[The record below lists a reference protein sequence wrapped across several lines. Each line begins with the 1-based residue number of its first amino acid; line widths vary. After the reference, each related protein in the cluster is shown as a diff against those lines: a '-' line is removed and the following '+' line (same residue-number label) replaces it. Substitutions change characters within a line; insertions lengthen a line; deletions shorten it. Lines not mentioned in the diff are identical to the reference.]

1 MELILQ
7 LRSIATP
14 FLDSLMFYIT
24 QLGSTKFYLI
34 AVPVIYWCINRKSGY
49 YIGMSVLAG
58 GVATDIAKGMVNAL
72 RPFQV
77 DSTISVSAD
86 FLESAIGSG
95 MPSGHAFNSMAFWT
109 AASARFKRAWLWTL
123 SAALILII
131 GFTRVYAG
139 VHFPLQVLWGWLGGA
154 LTSVTVL
161 LLLSLAEKRLKGGLA
176 TLALLISGASLL
188 AYALVPEL
196 SKGGEDYIGLIGII
210 GGMSL
215 GYRIHLRSIRTEAE
229 GPFVSQLIKLAIGF
243 AAFLALKEGADMAT
257 SAYPGLLMPLY
268 FLLGLWPTA
277 GATAIFKALRL
288 ERKVS
293 S

>member
-77 DSTISVSAD
+77 DTSMHVSEA

-109 AASARFKRAWLWTL
+109 AASARFKRTWFWVL
-123 SAALILII
+123 SAALILLI
-131 GFTRVYAG
+131 GFTRIYAG

-154 LTSVTVL
+154 LTSLTVVL
-161 LLLSLAEKRLKGGLA
+161 ALTLAERHLKGGLSN
-176 TLALLISGASLL
+176 LAILISGASLL
-188 AYALVPEL
+188 AYALIPSL
-196 SKGGEDYIGLIGII
+196 SKTGEDYIGLIGII

-215 GYRIHLRSIRTEAE
+215 GYRIHIRSIRTEAD
-229 GPFVSQLIKLAIGF
+229 GPLIKQIIKLAIGF
-243 AAFLALKEGADMAT
+243 AAFLALKEGADIAT
-257 SAYPGLLMPLY
+257 SSYPGLLLPLY

-277 GATAIFKALRL
+277 GATALFKALKL
-288 ERKVS
+288 EKKAS
-293 S
+293 

>member
-14 FLDSLMFYIT
+14 LLDRLMFYIT

-77 DSTISVSAD
+77 DTTMYVSED

-95 MPSGHAFNSMAFWT
+95 MPSGHSFNSMAFWT
-109 AASARFKRAWLWTL
+109 AASTRFRRAWFWVL

-139 VHFPLQVLWGWLGGA
+139 VHFPSQVLWGWLGGA
-154 LTSVTVL
+154 LTSASVL
-161 LLLSLAEKRLKGGLA
+161 LVLTLAEKHLKGGLPA
-176 TLALLISGASLL
+176 LALLISGASLI
-188 AYALVPEL
+188 AYALVPSL

-215 GYRIHLRSIRTEAE
+215 GYRIHLKSIRTEAE
-229 GPFVSQLIKLAIGF
+229 GPIASQLMKLAIGF
-243 AAFLALKEGADMAT
+243 AVFLALKEGADMAT
-257 SAYPGLLMPLY
+257 STYPGLLLPLY

-277 GATAIFKALRL
+277 GATAAFKVLGL
-288 ERKVS
+288 ERKS
-293 S
+293 SS

>member
-1 MELILQ
+1 MALILQ
-7 LRSIATP
+7 LRSVATP
-14 FLDSLMFYIT
+14 FLDNLMFYIT
-24 QLGSTKFYLI
+24 QLGSTRFYLI

-77 DSTISVSAD
+77 DAAIHVSDD

-109 AASARFKRAWLWTL
+109 AASARFRRTWFWIL
-123 SAALILII
+123 SAAMILLV
-131 GFTRVYAG
+131 GFTRIYAG

-161 LLLSLAEKRLKGGLA
+161 LLLSLAEKRLKGGLG
-176 TLALLISGASLL
+176 TLALLLSGASLL
-188 AYALVPEL
+188 AYALVPAL
-196 SKGGEDYIGLIGII
+196 SKGGEDYIGLIGIL

-215 GYRIHLRSIRTEAE
+215 GYRIHLKSIRTEAD
-229 GPFVSQLIKLAIGF
+229 GPLTSQLIKLAIGF
-243 AAFLALKEGADMAT
+243 AVFLALKEGADMAT
-257 SAYPGLLMPLY
+257 STYPGLLLPLY

-288 ERKVS
+288 ERRATC
-293 S
+293 

>member
-1 MELILQ
+1 MQLILQ

-14 FLDSLMFYIT
+14 LMDSLMFYIT

-58 GVATDIAKGMVNAL
+58 GVATDIAKGMINAL

-77 DSTISVSAD
+77 DNSMHVSEA

-95 MPSGHAFNSMAFWT
+95 MPSGHAFNSMAFWS
-109 AASARFKRAWLWTL
+109 AASFRFRRTWFWVL
-123 SAALILII
+123 SAALILLI
-131 GFTRVYAG
+131 GFTRIYAG
-139 VHFPLQVLWGWLGGA
+139 VHFPMQVLWGWLGGVMTSFTVILA
-154 LTSVTVL
+154 LTF
-161 LLLSLAEKRLKGGLA
+161 AERHLKGGLS
-176 TLALLISGASLL
+176 TLAILISGASLL
-188 AYALVPEL
+188 AYALIPAL
-196 SKGGEDYIGLIGII
+196 SEGGEDYIGLIGIL

-215 GYRIHLRSIRTEAE
+215 GYRIHVRSIRTEAD

-243 AAFLALKEGADMAT
+243 AVFLALKEGADIAT
-257 SAYPGLLMPLY
+257 SSYPGLLLPLY

-277 GATAIFKALRL
+277 GATALFRALKLEKKAN
-288 ERKVS
+288 
-293 S
+293 

>member
-1 MELILQ
+1 MQLILQ
-7 LRSIATP
+7 LRSIASP
-14 FLDSLMFYIT
+14 LLDNLMFYIT

-49 YIGMSVLAG
+49 YIGMSVLSG

-77 DSTISVSAD
+77 EASMHVSEA
-86 FLESAIGSG
+86 FLDSAIGSG

-109 AASARFKRAWLWTL
+109 AASFRFRRAWFWVL
-123 SAALILII
+123 SAALILLI
-131 GFTRVYAG
+131 GFTRIYGG

-154 LTSVTVL
+154 LTSITVVMAL
-161 LLLSLAEKRLKGGLA
+161 TLAERHLKGGLA
-176 TLALLISGASLL
+176 TFAFLVSGASLL
-188 AYALVPEL
+188 AYALVPSL

-215 GYRIHLRSIRTEAE
+215 GYRIHVRSIRTEAD
-229 GPFVSQLIKLAIGF
+229 GPFISQLMKLVLGF
-243 AAFLALKEGADMAT
+243 AAFLALKEGADVAT
-257 SAYPGLLMPLY
+257 YSYPGLLLPLY

-277 GATAIFKALRL
+277 GATALFKALKL
-288 ERKVS
+288 ERRAS
-293 S
+293 